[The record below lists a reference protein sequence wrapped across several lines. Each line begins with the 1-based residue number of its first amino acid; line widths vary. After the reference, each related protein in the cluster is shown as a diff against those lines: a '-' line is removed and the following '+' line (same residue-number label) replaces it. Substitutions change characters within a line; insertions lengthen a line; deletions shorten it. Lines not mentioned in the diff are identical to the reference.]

1 MLTEF
6 ESRLADVLGSRV
18 AAPFTGRVTRRGA
31 PAPGGTGPV
40 VRLGV
45 DAFEPLQPDVG
56 SVRPE
61 QVPGSDDLRRVLR
74 LGVTV
79 GVEVE
84 PQTSGDRL
92 QELQGID
99 AVIYQLD
106 DPGMRSASL
115 LVQPGDQG
123 FLLDWLHLARGDL
136 GEITEDTTSPITLR
150 AEGWFWPVGQ
160 AGETGRPILHAFVRE
175 FRLPVQLAVP
185 APLLPG
191 GDPVLLGITFGATG
205 TLDVTATGTTTL
217 PFGSIAL
224 RLLNAGG
231 GPGAGTLSD
240 GQPGPEGSQLAA
252 VDDGAATVTYDPPA
266 NPVVDHLVIAAYARD
281 EDGNERVGI
290 ELARFE
296 LAVRS

>member
-1 MLTEF
+1 VLTEF

-18 AAPFTGRVTRRGA
+18 AAPFSGRVTRRGG
-31 PAPGGTGPV
+31 PAPGGSGPV
-40 VRLGV
+40 VRVGV

-79 GVEVE
+79 GVDVE
-84 PQTSGDRL
+84 PQNSGDRL
-92 QELQGID
+92 QQLLGID
-99 AVIYQLD
+99 AVTYELD

-123 FLLDWLHLARGDL
+123 FLLDWLHLDQADL
-136 GEITEDTTSPITLR
+136 RTDSTAPVTVR

-160 AGETGRPILHAFVRE
+160 TGETGRAIERALVRE
-175 FRLPVQLAVP
+175 FRLPVHLAI
-185 APLLPG
+185 ADPLLAG
-191 GDPVLLGITFGATG
+191 GAPVALGITFGATG
-205 TLDVTATGTTTL
+205 TMAVAADGTTTL

-224 RLLNAGG
+224 RLLSAGG
-231 GPGAGTLSD
+231 GPGAGALTD
-240 GQPGPEGSQLAA
+240 GEPGPDGTRLAA
-252 VDDGAATVTYDPPA
+252 VDDGAATVSYDPPGA
-266 NPVVDHLVIAAYARD
+266 PVVDHLVVAAHTRD
-281 EDGNERVGI
+281 DDGNERLGI

-296 LAVRS
+296 LVVG